1 MSSLSPEARAR
12 LMAFRRAESP
22 DPEVAERCLAAVERR
37 AAAAPEATGPSRR
50 VIVGAAIL
58 ALAAGLLL
66 ALRWASAPTR
76 RAAADGMGAPYHDA
90 RAPGHEQPAR
100 RDAGAAK
107 VIGGPADPGAAID
120 PAAAGPRGES
130 DTAAEMAG
138 SRSESD
144 TAAETAGSRGESVSA
159 AETAGSRGESDTA
172 ADSRGASDT
181 ADAAGSR
188 GARATGPTRA
198 DPRARGRDGADDIA
212 AEVALLREAKLAAP
226 ARRLELLAAHARRFP
241 GGAFAAEAALL
252 EIEARCEL
260 GEAVQARSLA
270 ARFARRFS
278 GSPLAA
284 RAARVCADI
293 GAPAP

>member
-130 DTAAEMAG
+130 DTAAE
-138 SRSESD
+138 
-144 TAAETAGSRGESVSA
+144 
-159 AETAGSRGESDTA
+159 TAGSRGESDTA
-172 ADSRGASDT
+172 AGSRGASDT

-260 GEAVQARSLA
+260 GEATQARSLA